1 MSGWQPQQYDPGQ
14 HQRRAGAPPQDDAW
28 GPSLQGEQPQG
39 PSRQYPQPQYER
51 PEPRQQ
57 YERPPYSPP
66 RQMNPYTG
74 WVAFAVAMV
83 VIIAGAAWYVL
94 KGSTSPAPP
103 AAGSGGTASQ
113 AARQPET
120 EAAVRG
126 DATQFYA
133 LYAASQWAQAWAMLA
148 PSAQKAV
155 PESTYV
161 AVHQGCPSASAG
173 MARVIKSITVAGPTA
188 VVTETV
194 AGALSSLGSVTD
206 AWAYSGGRWGITLDP
221 SSLRDYSH
229 GSATADVAAMK
240 AAGDCAS

>member
-1 MSGWQPQQYDPGQ
+1 V
-14 HQRRAGAPPQDDAW
+14 
-28 GPSLQGEQPQG
+28 
-39 PSRQYPQPQYER
+39 
-51 PEPRQQ
+51 
-57 YERPPYSPP
+57 
-66 RQMNPYTG
+66 NPYTG
-74 WVAFAVAMV
+74 WIAFAVAMV

-94 KGSTSPAPP
+94 KGSTSAAAP
-103 AAGSGGTASQ
+103 AAGSGGAASQ
-113 AARQPET
+113 AAGQPET
-120 EAAVRG
+120 EAAVRS

-148 PSAQKAV
+148 PSAKKAV

-173 MARVIKSITVAGPTA
+173 MARVIKSIAVAGSTA

-206 AWAYSGGRWGITLDP
+206 AWAYSGGRWGVTLDP
-221 SSLRDYSH
+221 TSLKDYSH

-240 AAGDCAS
+240 AAGSCAN

>member
-14 HQRRAGAPPQDDAW
+14 HQWRAGAPPQDDAW
-28 GPSLQGEQPQG
+28 GPSLQGQQPQA
-39 PSRQYPQPQYER
+39 PYRQGPQPQYQG

-57 YERPPYSPP
+57 YQQPRYSPP
-66 RQMNPYTG
+66 RQMNPYAG
-74 WVAFAVAMV
+74 WVAFAVAVV

-94 KGSTSPAPP
+94 KGSTSPAP
-103 AAGSGGTASQ
+103 AGSGATASQ
-113 AARQPET
+113 EAGQPET
-120 EAAVRG
+120 EAAVRS
-126 DATQFYA
+126 DATQFYT

-173 MARVIKSITVAGPTA
+173 MARVIKSVAMAGSTA

-206 AWAYSGGRWGITLDP
+206 AWAYSGGRWGVTLDP
-221 SSLRDYSH
+221 ASLKDYSH
-229 GSATADVAAMK
+229 GSAKADVAAMK